1 MRSGPEKRK
10 ELRSSKPPRFQP
22 RRHGGFC
29 HGFGV
34 GLSPISLFPGFVSL
48 LVFFQ
53 NHPKNL
59 AFRIIPGAEKAD
71 LLIALLRVSETKYN
85 RFIFADTLTNDF
97 ALLIVPIERTPDLR
111 FPQT

>member
-29 HGFGV
+29 PGFGV
-34 GLSPISLFPGFVSL
+34 GLSPISIIPGFDSVRI
-48 LVFFQ
+48 FFR
-53 NHPKNL
+53 NHPVHL
-59 AFRIIPGAEKAD
+59 AFLIAPGAEKAD

-85 RFIFADTLTNDF
+85 RFSFAATLTNDF
-97 ALLIVPIERTPDLR
+97 VPLIVPIERTPDLV
-111 FPQT
+111 

>member
-1 MRSGPEKRK
+1 MSAFRK
-10 ELRSSKPPRFQP
+10 PNTIAVDKNPPHLQA
-22 RRHGGFC
+22 RRCGGFC
-29 HGFGV
+29 PGFGV
-34 GLSPISLFPGFVSL
+34 GLSPISLFPGFVSA

-85 RFIFADTLTNDF
+85 RFSFAATLTNDF
-97 ALLIVPIERTPDLR
+97 VPLIVPIERTPDLV
-111 FPQT
+111 